1 MVDTNLI
8 VVVVLLVTLI
18 IGFFAYSFITNRIK
32 LRKLKT
38 EKEEMKK
45 LANKS
50 LAIFLARIII
60 IIEKNEELVEN
71 FVVGS
76 KLKMSDLNNLA
87 KIHLLRIEKDPIVDQ
102 ILKSGYE
109 TEKIFFDNL
118 NLLIKKKSN
127 LWKKRNSDEIRYFF
141 DFFSFLKEF
150 DQTILSFFNE
160 EKIKFQKY
168 YQSLINDLK
177 KGKIKSEQILELSDE
192 YFETYR
198 ISPNNIKRSFW
209 KKWRRKS

>member
-118 NLLIKKKSN
+118 NLLIKEKSN
-127 LWKKRNSDEIRYFF
+127 LWKKRNSDEIKYFF
-141 DFFSFLKEF
+141 DFFPFLKEF

>member
-127 LWKKRNSDEIRYFF
+127 LWKKRNSDEIKYFF

-198 ISPNNIKRSFW
+198 ISPNNIKQSFW

>member
-118 NLLIKKKSN
+118 NLLIKEKSN
-127 LWKKRNSDEIRYFF
+127 LWKKRNSDEIKYFF

>member
-118 NLLIKKKSN
+118 NLLIKEKSN
-127 LWKKRNSDEIRYFF
+127 LWKKRNSDEIKYFF

-160 EKIKFQKY
+160 EKLNFKKY

>member
-118 NLLIKKKSN
+118 NLLIKEKSN
-127 LWKKRNSDEIRYFF
+127 LWKKRNSDEIKYFF
-141 DFFSFLKEF
+141 DFF
-150 DQTILSFFNE
+150 
-160 EKIKFQKY
+160 
-168 YQSLINDLK
+168 
-177 KGKIKSEQILELSDE
+177 
-192 YFETYR
+192 YF
-198 ISPNNIKRSFW
+198 
-209 KKWRRKS
+209 

>member
-127 LWKKRNSDEIRYFF
+127 LWKKRNSDEIKYFF

-150 DQTILSFFNE
+150 NQTILSFFNE

>member
-118 NLLIKKKSN
+118 NLLIKEKSN
-127 LWKKRNSDEIRYFF
+127 LWKKRNSDEIKYFF

-168 YQSLINDLK
+168 YRSLINDLK

>member
-87 KIHLLRIEKDPIVDQ
+87 KIHLLRIKKDPIVDQ

-127 LWKKRNSDEIRYFF
+127 LWKKRNSDEIKYFF

>member
-198 ISPNNIKRSFW
+198 ISPNNIKQSFW

>member
-109 TEKIFFDNL
+109 TEKIF
-118 NLLIKKKSN
+118 LI
-127 LWKKRNSDEIRYFF
+127 I
-141 DFFSFLKEF
+141 
-150 DQTILSFFNE
+150 
-160 EKIKFQKY
+160 
-168 YQSLINDLK
+168 
-177 KGKIKSEQILELSDE
+177 
-192 YFETYR
+192 
-198 ISPNNIKRSFW
+198 
-209 KKWRRKS
+209 

>member
-127 LWKKRNSDEIRYFF
+127 LWKKRNSDEIKYFF

-198 ISPNNIKRSFW
+198 ISPNNIKQSFW
-209 KKWRRKS
+209 KKWKRKS

>member
-127 LWKKRNSDEIRYFF
+127 LWKKRNSDEIKYFF